1 MPEMNLNDYFDP
13 IDMDIELTESNDVK
27 DQIFSFVKIHSKE
40 HTIRSIEGFELAI
53 LGVVNKHSGKEEE
66 SLIGLNEIR
75 KYFYQLTGFS
85 KNVKIYDLG
94 NLKSGNTPNDLV
106 IGLRDVIVELFSL
119 NIIPIIIGDSE
130 DILYPNYMAYQ
141 KFDKEINLVS
151 IDSKIRI
158 TEDRKKSYKSS
169 LWKIIVENN
178 DSLFNFYNIGYQTH
192 FVSSKIIKY
201 LADQLHFAYRLGYI
215 RNNLKEVEPVFRD
228 ADLIGLNISSIRQ
241 SDAFGQSNASP
252 NGYYGEEIC
261 QLARYAGMSSKLSSF
276 GIFDY
281 NQQFDI
287 NLQTA
292 HLIAQIMWYFVDG
305 FLNKINEYPLETE
318 GEYKKFIVNINNAE
332 NELIFYKSE
341 KTNRWWVEVPSIKK
355 NFTKQ
360 FLISCTYDDYL
371 EAGNGDIPQ
380 KWLKAFQKLN

>member
-1 MPEMNLNDYFDP
+1 MNLNDYFDP
-13 IDMDIELTESNDVK
+13 INMDVKLTESNDVK
-27 DQIFSFVKIHSKE
+27 DQIISYIKIHSKE
-40 HTIRSIEGFELAI
+40 YNIRSVEGYDLAI
-53 LGVVNKHSGKEEE
+53 LGVVSKHSGNEEE
-66 SLIGLNEIR
+66 SLIGLTEIR
-75 KYFYQLTGFS
+75 KYFYRLANFS
-85 KNVKIYDLG
+85 KSVKIYDLG
-94 NLKSGNTPNDLV
+94 NLKSGNAPNDQAV
-106 IGLRDVIVELFSL
+106 GLRDVIVELFSL

-141 KFDKEINLVS
+141 KYDKEINLVS
-151 IDSKIRI
+151 IDSRIRV
-158 TEDRKKSYKSS
+158 TENREEHYKSS

-192 FVSSKIIKY
+192 FVSPKIVKY

-215 RNNLKEVEPVFRD
+215 RNNLKEVEPIFRD

-241 SDAFGQSNASP
+241 SDAFGQFNASP

-261 QLARYAGMSSKLSSF
+261 QLARYAGMSPKLSSF

-281 NQQFDI
+281 SQQSDI
-287 NLQTA
+287 NSQTA
-292 HLIAQIMWYFVDG
+292 NLIAQIIWYFVDG
-305 FLNKINEYPLETE
+305 FLNRIKEYPLETK
-318 GEYKKFIVNINNAE
+318 GEYKKFIVNINDVK

-341 KTNRWWVEVPSIKK
+341 KTNRWWVEVPSIRK
-355 NFTKQ
+355 NTTKQ

>member
-13 IDMDIELTESNDVK
+13 IDMNVELTESNDVK
-27 DQIFSFVKIHSKE
+27 DQIFSFIKTHSKE

-53 LGVVNKHSGKEEE
+53 LGVINKHSGKEEE

-75 KYFYQLTGFS
+75 KYFYQLAGFS
-85 KNVKIYDLG
+85 KKIKIYDLG
-94 NLKSGNTPNDLV
+94 NLKSGNTPNDLA

-119 NIIPIIIGDSE
+119 NIIPIIIGNSE

-158 TEDRKKSYKSS
+158 TEDREKSYKSS
-169 LWKIIVENN
+169 LWRIIVENSE
-178 DSLFNFYNIGYQTH
+178 SLFNFYNIGYQTH
-192 FVSSKIIKY
+192 FVSSKIEKY

-215 RNNLKEVEPVFRD
+215 RNNLKEVEPIFRD

-292 HLIAQIMWYFVDG
+292 HLIAQIIWYFVDG
-305 FLNKINEYPLETE
+305 FLNRINEYPLETE

-341 KTNRWWVEVPSIKK
+341 KTNRWWVEVPSIRK

>member
-13 IDMDIELTESNDVK
+13 IDMNVELTESNDVK
-27 DQIFSFVKIHSKE
+27 DQMFSYIKTHSKE

-53 LGVVNKHSGKEEE
+53 LGVINKHSGKEEE
-66 SLIGLNEIR
+66 SLIGLNAIR
-75 KYFYQLTGFS
+75 KYFYQLAGFS

-94 NLKSGNTPNDLV
+94 NLKSGNTPNDLA

-119 NIIPIIIGDSE
+119 NIIPIIIGNSE

-158 TEDRKKSYKSS
+158 TEDREKSYKSS
-169 LWKIIVENN
+169 LWKIIVENSE
-178 DSLFNFYNIGYQTH
+178 SLFNFYNIGYQTH
-192 FVSSKIIKY
+192 FVSSKIEKY

-215 RNNLKEVEPVFRD
+215 RNNLKEVEPIFRD

-292 HLIAQIMWYFVDG
+292 HLIAQIIWYFVDG
-305 FLNKINEYPLETE
+305 FLNRINEYPLETE

-341 KTNRWWVEVPSIKK
+341 KTNRWWVEVPSIRK